1 MEKIAEKIKGN
12 REQGFTLIEVMA
24 GLTLLSMVF
33 LLANSVDL
41 FGQKQMNVQTTEIQ
55 SQSDDRLAMKLIT
68 KEIRKAQTVEV
79 NNPNELTIDSVDVY
93 KLSGTTLV
101 KNNEVFISNISKF
114 LVSKS
119 GNKVTLTIGNLPET
133 NIYLR
138 E

>member
-12 REQGFTLIEVMA
+12 REQGYTLIEIMA
-24 GLTLLSMVF
+24 GLTLLSMVL

-41 FGQKQMNVQTTEIQ
+41 FGQKQLNVQSTEIQ

-68 KEIRKAQTVEV
+68 KEIRKAQTVDV

-101 KNNEVFISNISKF
+101 KNNQVFISNISKF
-114 LVSKS
+114 FVAKS

>member
-24 GLTLLSMVF
+24 GLTLLSIVL

-79 NNPNELTIDSVDVY
+79 NNLNELTIDSVDVY
-93 KLSGTTLV
+93 KLNGTTLL
-101 KNNEVFISNISKF
+101 KNSEAFISNISKF
-114 LVSKS
+114 TVSKN
-119 GNKVTLTIGNLPET
+119 GNKITLTIGKLPET